1 MKGTYLITEFRDK
14 DAVKSLGARW
24 DALRRQWYVPP
35 GIDLACFASWLP
47 DTGKAI
53 AVAESSSSITPSQ
66 LNLSSHLPGSTAV
79 SFTPSAGG
87 WPDSGAKPSDLTIP
101 AKGIPLSQ
109 LLRGVSRAVANAFA
123 GGVWTTVEL
132 INVRLH
138 GGHVYL
144 EVSERNE
151 QGSLLAKANAVLWAS
166 QAQHILPAFEQ
177 ATGAQLAAGIKLLVR
192 ARPLFKAQF
201 GFSLEIDAIDA
212 EYTLGDLEARKREI
226 REQLKREGLFDLNR
240 RLPSPWDFNHVLVI
254 APEGGAGLGDFQ
266 VEAGRLQSHGVCQ
279 FTYALSRFQGEGA
292 AAEIRDALMVSLA
305 QIELNHP
312 WRPDAVVIIRGGGAV
327 NDMAWLNDYAL
338 VRCVCE
344 LEIPV
349 LTGIGHERDSTM
361 LDEVANQRY
370 DTPSKVIAGIE
381 RTIVQRTREAQSLFD
396 QVSQQAHRSLERTKQ
411 SVEQTFV
418 TVQSGARQTLADTQA
433 DATALLGE
441 VKLSAAYALRAASE
455 AIQRDMAD
463 VRHLAH
469 RQVAQAQREVPALMT
484 DIRSEARQVLRT
496 AQVRTEADWRFVV
509 EYATT
514 ELRHQKEAV
523 ERTYAETT
531 NRAHQ
536 TISDARERSQA
547 LVREITGQGPEQTL
561 GRGFALVRDAE
572 GRTVTSVNSDS
583 PELVIQF
590 RDGERHARFTKGPAP
605 EAMATPGKI
614 DIFKRNDNP

>member
-1 MKGTYLITEFRDK
+1 
-14 DAVKSLGARW
+14 
-24 DALRRQWYVPP
+24 
-35 GIDLACFASWLP
+35 
-47 DTGKAI
+47 
-53 AVAESSSSITPSQ
+53 
-66 LNLSSHLPGSTAV
+66 
-79 SFTPSAGG
+79 
-87 WPDSGAKPSDLTIP
+87 
-101 AKGIPLSQ
+101 
-109 LLRGVSRAVANAFA
+109 
-123 GGVWTTVEL
+123 
-132 INVRLH
+132 
-138 GGHVYL
+138 
-144 EVSERNE
+144 
-151 QGSLLAKANAVLWAS
+151 
-166 QAQHILPAFEQ
+166 
-177 ATGAQLAAGIKLLVR
+177 
-192 ARPLFKAQF
+192 
-201 GFSLEIDAIDA
+201 
-212 EYTLGDLEARKREI
+212 
-226 REQLKREGLFDLNR
+226 
-240 RLPSPWDFNHVLVI
+240 
-254 APEGGAGLGDFQ
+254 
-266 VEAGRLQSHGVCQ
+266 
-279 FTYALSRFQGEGA
+279 GA